1 MTGVQTCA
9 LPISKSVAKN
19 LMKERKTRVRKRKQ
33 KSGKIVAL
41 VLTLIFAF
49 SVPVQEAHAEE
60 AYLNGD
66 TTMKVTVTN
75 MSPEYS
81 ISDVKPITT
90 MFDCEIIMAFKMDE
104 GLCMSF
110 TTSCIGT
117 ASVIGVKDI
126 KVQQKMWYGWKTVLV
141 SDGTESYDCSIFG
154 ANLKYPEAIKDRT
167 YRVICTHYAD
177 VDGYEEVVNDTGAFK
192 FTY

>member
-1 MTGVQTCA
+1 
-9 LPISKSVAKN
+9 
-19 LMKERKTRVRKRKQ
+19 MKERKTRVRKRKQ

-49 SVPVQEAHAEE
+49 SVPVQESHAEE
-60 AYLNGD
+60 ANLNENS
-66 TTMKVTVTN
+66 TMKVTVTN

-90 MFDCEIIMAFKMDE
+90 LFDCEIIMAFEMDE
-104 GLCMSF
+104 GLCMTF
-110 TTSCIGT
+110 TTSCIG
-117 ASVIGVKDI
+117 AAKVIGVKDI
-126 KVQQKMWYGWKTVLV
+126 KVQQKMWYGWKTVLI
-141 SDGTESYDCSIFG
+141 SDGAEDSDAAIF
-154 ANLKYPEAIKDRT
+154 AADLKYPEAIKDRT

-177 VDGYEEVVNDTGAFK
+177 LDGYEEAVNDTGAFK

>member
-1 MTGVQTCA
+1 M
-9 LPISKSVAKN
+9 
-19 LMKERKTRVRKRKQ
+19 RKRKQ
-33 KSGKIVAL
+33 KSVKIVAL
-41 VLTLIFAF
+41 VLALIFAF

-104 GLCMSF
+104 GLCISF

-117 ASVIGVKDI
+117 ASVIGVNDI
-126 KVQQKMWYGWKTVLV
+126 KVQHKMWYGWKTVFV
-141 SDGTESYDCSIFG
+141 SDVT
-154 ANLKYPEAIKDRT
+154 
-167 YRVICTHYAD
+167 
-177 VDGYEEVVNDTGAFK
+177 
-192 FTY
+192 

>member
-1 MTGVQTCA
+1 MR
-9 LPISKSVAKN
+9 
-19 LMKERKTRVRKRKQ
+19 ERKQ

-41 VLTLIFAF
+41 VLALIFAF

-60 AYLNGD
+60 ANLNENS
-66 TTMKVTVTN
+66 TMKVIVTN

-81 ISDVKPITT
+81 ISDVQPVTT
-90 MFDCEIIMAFKMDE
+90 LFDCEIIMAFKMDE
-104 GLCMSF
+104 GLCMTF
-110 TTSCIGT
+110 TTSCAGT

-126 KVQQKMWYGWKTVLV
+126 KVQQKMWYGWKTVLT
-141 SDGTESYDCSIFG
+141 SDGAENYNEPIFAAG
-154 ANLKYPEAIKDRT
+154 LKYADAIKDRT

>member
-1 MTGVQTCA
+1 
-9 LPISKSVAKN
+9 
-19 LMKERKTRVRKRKQ
+19 MKERKTRVRKRKQ

-41 VLTLIFAF
+41 VLALIFAF
-49 SVPVQEAHAEE
+49 SVPVQQAHAEE
-60 AYLNGD
+60 AYSNEN
-66 TTMKVTVTN
+66 TIIKVAVAN
-75 MSPEYS
+75 MNPEYG
-81 ISDVKPITT
+81 ISDVQPITT
-90 MFDCEIIMAFKMDE
+90 LFDCEIIMAFKMDE

-110 TTSCIGT
+110 TTTSIGI

-126 KVQQKMWYGWKTVLV
+126 KVQQKMWYGWKTVLA
-141 SDGTESYDCSIFG
+141 SDGTEFYDCSSFG
-154 ANLKYPEAIKDRT
+154 ADLKYPDAIKDRT

>member
-1 MTGVQTCA
+1 
-9 LPISKSVAKN
+9 
-19 LMKERKTRVRKRKQ
+19 MKERKTRVRKRKQ

-41 VLTLIFAF
+41 VLALLFAF
-49 SVPVQEAHAEE
+49 SVPVQQAHAEE
-60 AYLNGD
+60 AYQNED
-66 TTMKVTVTN
+66 TTIKVTVTN
-75 MSPEYS
+75 MSPKY
-81 ISDVKPITT
+81 DVKPITT
-90 MFDCEIIMAFKMDE
+90 LFDCEIIMAFKMDE

-110 TTSCIGT
+110 TTTSIGI

-126 KVQQKMWYGWKTVLV
+126 KVQQKMWYGWKTVLT
-141 SDGTESYDCSIFG
+141 SDGTEFYNCSSFG
-154 ANLKYPEAIKDRT
+154 ADLKYPDAIKDRT

>member
-1 MTGVQTCA
+1 
-9 LPISKSVAKN
+9 
-19 LMKERKTRVRKRKQ
+19 VRERKQ

-41 VLTLIFAF
+41 ALALIFAF

-60 AYLNGD
+60 ANLNENS
-66 TTMKVTVTN
+66 TMKVIVTN

-81 ISDVKPITT
+81 ISDVQPVTT
-90 MFDCEIIMAFKMDE
+90 LFDCEIIMAFKMDE
-104 GLCMSF
+104 GLCMTF
-110 TTSCIGT
+110 TTSCAGT

-126 KVQQKMWYGWKTVLV
+126 KVQQKMWYGWKTVLT
-141 SDGTESYDCSIFG
+141 SDGAENCNEPIFAAG
-154 ANLKYPEAIKDRT
+154 LKYADAIKDRT

>member
-1 MTGVQTCA
+1 M
-9 LPISKSVAKN
+9 
-19 LMKERKTRVRKRKQ
+19 RKRKQ

-41 VLTLIFAF
+41 VLALIFAF

-90 MFDCEIIMAFKMDE
+90 LFDCEIIMAFKMDE

-110 TTSCIGT
+110 TTSSMG
-117 ASVIGVKDI
+117 AAKVIGDSHK
-126 KVQQKMWYGWKTVLV
+126 KNK
-141 SDGTESYDCSIFG
+141 
-154 ANLKYPEAIKDRT
+154 
-167 YRVICTHYAD
+167 
-177 VDGYEEVVNDTGAFK
+177 
-192 FTY
+192 